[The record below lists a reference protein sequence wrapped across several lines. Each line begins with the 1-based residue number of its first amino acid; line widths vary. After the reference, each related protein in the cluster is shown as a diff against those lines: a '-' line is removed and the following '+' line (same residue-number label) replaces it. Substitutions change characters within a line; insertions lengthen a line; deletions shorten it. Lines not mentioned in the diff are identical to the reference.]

1 MLHRHALTFINRDN
15 TGRGHACVE
24 QTCAHLS
31 AERHADVQCKW
42 PMQTSLLHSARYN
55 DTNIDRACGTQ
66 SGLYHPAAL
75 LLYPYR
81 LLRHQVCLLPMQ
93 AAPYTPAVSAQC
105 LPSVDPISAHTAPHD
120 SLLQVYPTAP
130 TGVQSQPKPTTR
142 TAKGCTTTPSL
153 SPHKSHTQGKCVRG
167 MSLCHANNGN
177 LTRPLLAV
185 WAVGGLPCS
194 HAVWANAM

>member
-1 MLHRHALTFINRDN
+1 
-15 TGRGHACVE
+15 
-24 QTCAHLS
+24 
-31 AERHADVQCKW
+31 
-42 PMQTSLLHSARYN
+42 
-55 DTNIDRACGTQ
+55 
-66 SGLYHPAAL
+66 
-75 LLYPYR
+75 
-81 LLRHQVCLLPMQ
+81 MQ

-177 LTRPLLAV
+177 LTRPLWLYGRSADCLAAMRSGLMPCRCV
-185 WAVGGLPCS
+185 MAFKCNTQPVSHCLIKRQEMQRWPALGKPRVHQTQLTHRSNIQCCWLPATTHYHHHHDDPTPAAVVALSCS
-194 HAVWANAM
+194 DILAQTH